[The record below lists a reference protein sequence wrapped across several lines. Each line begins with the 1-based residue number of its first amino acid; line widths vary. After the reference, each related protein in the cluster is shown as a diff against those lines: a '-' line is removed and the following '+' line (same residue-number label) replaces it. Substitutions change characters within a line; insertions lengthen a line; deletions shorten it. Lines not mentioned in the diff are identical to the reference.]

1 MFGKFRFVDVY
12 ISLIWCVNYI
22 VFLNIGIWFIR
33 VIVIDVIVFFGVICF
48 VYILVF
54 IFVFYIGVMS
64 VGFCYVWMKMDV
76 IIFVY
81 VVLCVVICIVV
92 LFGC

>member
-22 VFLNIGIWFIR
+22 VFLNIRIWFIR

-54 IFVFYIGVMS
+54 IFVFYIGVMC

-92 LFGC
+92 LFSC